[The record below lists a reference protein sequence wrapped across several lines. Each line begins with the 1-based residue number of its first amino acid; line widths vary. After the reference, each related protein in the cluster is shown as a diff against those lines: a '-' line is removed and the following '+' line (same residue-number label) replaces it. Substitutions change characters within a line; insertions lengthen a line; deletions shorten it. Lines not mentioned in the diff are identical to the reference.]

1 MRFTLLVILVT
12 LLVRSTHAG
21 FGAERDDPDPARA
34 NPKSRF
40 THVDLYIDPKGASLA
55 AWQIEFAAETGDI
68 SLVGVEAGEHAAFAK
83 KPPYYDPAAL
93 AGKRIILADFTL
105 DPAVPNQKT
114 RVARLMLEVKG
125 EAKPQYAT
133 KLITAA
139 NAEGKKMPAE
149 VTLAESEEQPRSGDK
164 K

>member
-1 MRFTLLVILVT
+1 MKSILPAILLTLLLQ
-12 LLVRSTHAG
+12 SHHAG
-21 FGAERDDPDPARA
+21 FGAERDDPDPNRGTA
-34 NPKSRF
+34 KSRF
-40 THVDLYIDPKGASLA
+40 THVDLYIDPKGQPLA
-55 AWQIEFAAETGDI
+55 AWQLEFAAETGDV
-68 SLVGVEAGEHAAFAK
+68 SLVGVEAGEHPAFAA

-105 DPAVPNQKT
+105 EPQVAKQKT

-125 EAKPQYAT
+125 DTAPHYAT

-139 NAEGKKMPAE
+139 DSQGKRIAAELTVADPA
-149 VTLAESEEQPRSGDK
+149 TQPRGGEK